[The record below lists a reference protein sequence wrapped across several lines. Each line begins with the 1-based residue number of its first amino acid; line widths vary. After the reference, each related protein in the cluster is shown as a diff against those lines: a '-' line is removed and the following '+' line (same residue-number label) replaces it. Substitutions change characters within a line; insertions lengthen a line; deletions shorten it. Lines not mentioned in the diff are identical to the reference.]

1 MTTMDR
7 EKEALSA
14 LMDGESQELE
24 LRRSLDSIGEHDGL
38 RAWWSRQQQVS
49 EILQSQRSSQTGV
62 DVSARVRSTL
72 ASQPQFQRN
81 PLWSMAIA
89 ASVTLAVVM
98 GGQTL
103 VPTADLTPEPLVS
116 DIGGA
121 VVPVMGAQP
130 IRASFDA
137 RPEQPASTQQPHG
150 QGAAAR
156 QAAAAYERLARDRYL
171 RLGEQHARAAALNHP
186 APFVHSTRTQVE
198 PPPEVQDSK

>member
-1 MTTMDR
+1 MTTRDKD
-7 EKEALSA
+7 KEALSA

-24 LRRSLDSIGEHDGL
+24 LRRSLDSIEGDDAL

-62 DVSARVRSTL
+62 DISARVRSTL

-98 GGQTL
+98 GGQAL
-103 VPTADLTPEPLVS
+103 LPTADLAPAPLVS

-121 VVPVMGAQP
+121 VVPVIGAQP

-137 RPEQPASTQQPHG
+137 RPVPVSTQQAQGTGSYHG
-150 QGAAAR
+150 GPGALSPMSS
-156 QAAAAYERLARDRYL
+156 QI
-171 RLGEQHARAAALNHP
+171 P
-186 APFVHSTRTQVE
+186 
-198 PPPEVQDSK
+198 

>member
-1 MTTMDR
+1 MTTRGRD
-7 EKEALSA
+7 KEALSA

-24 LRRSLDSIGEHDGL
+24 LRRSLDSIEKNDAL

-62 DVSARVRSTL
+62 DVSAGVRSTL

-98 GGQTL
+98 GAQSL
-103 VPTADLTPEPLVS
+103 LPTADLKPAPLVS
-116 DIGGA
+116 DIGGV
-121 VVPVMGAQP
+121 VVPVIGAQP
-130 IRASFDA
+130 IRASFDG
-137 RPEQPASTQQPHG
+137 RPVPVSTQVPQG

-156 QAAAAYERLARDRYL
+156 QNAAAYERLAKDRYL
-171 RLGEQHARAAALNHP
+171 RLGAQHARAAALNHP
-186 APFVHSTRTQVE
+186 APFVHSMRVQTE
-198 PPPEVQDSK
+198 PPLEVQDSK

>member
-1 MTTMDR
+1 MTTRDKD
-7 EKEALSA
+7 KEALSA

-24 LRRSLDSIGEHDGL
+24 LRRSLDSVEDDDAL

-49 EILQSQRSSQTGV
+49 EILQSQRSSQTRL

-72 ASQPQFQRN
+72 ASQSQVQRN

-98 GGQTL
+98 GGQAL
-103 VPTADLTPEPLVS
+103 LPTADLAPAPLVS

-137 RPEQPASTQQPHG
+137 RPVPVSTQQA
-150 QGAAAR
+150 QGTGAR
-156 QAAAAYERLARDRYL
+156 QTAAAYERLARDRYL
-171 RLGEQHARAAALNHP
+171 RLGAQHARAAALNHP
-186 APFVHSTRTQVE
+186 APFVHSMRAQTE
-198 PPPEVQDSK
+198 PPLEVQDSK

>member
-1 MTTMDR
+1 MTTRDKD
-7 EKEALSA
+7 KEALSA

-24 LRRSLDSIGEHDGL
+24 LRRSLDSVEDDDAL
-38 RAWWSRQQQVS
+38 RAWWSRQQQIS
-49 EILQSQRSSQTGV
+49 EILQSQRSSQTGL

-98 GGQTL
+98 GGQAL
-103 VPTADLTPEPLVS
+103 LPTAELAPAPLVS

-137 RPEQPASTQQPHG
+137 RPVPVSTQQA
-150 QGAAAR
+150 QGTGAR
-156 QAAAAYERLARDRYL
+156 QTAAAYERLARDRYL
-171 RLGEQHARAAALNHP
+171 RLGAQHARAAALNHP
-186 APFVHSTRTQVE
+186 APFVHSMRAQTE
-198 PPPEVQDSK
+198 PPLEVQDSK

>member
-1 MTTMDR
+1 MTTRDKDR
-7 EKEALSA
+7 EALSA

-24 LRRSLDSIGEHDGL
+24 LRRSLDSVEDDDAL

-49 EILQSQRSSQTGV
+49 EILQSQRSSQTGR

-98 GGQTL
+98 GGQAL
-103 VPTADLTPEPLVS
+103 LPTAELAPAPLVS

-137 RPEQPASTQQPHG
+137 RPVPVSTQQA
-150 QGAAAR
+150 QGTAAR
-156 QAAAAYERLARDRYL
+156 QTAAAYERLARDRYL
-171 RLGEQHARAAALNHP
+171 RLGAQHARAAALNHP
-186 APFVHSTRTQVE
+186 APFVHSMRAQTE
-198 PPPEVQDSK
+198 PPLEVQDSK

>member
-1 MTTMDR
+1 MTTRDKD
-7 EKEALSA
+7 KEALSA

-24 LRRSLDSIGEHDGL
+24 LRRSLDSIEGDDAL

-62 DVSARVRSTL
+62 DISARVRSTL

-98 GGQTL
+98 GGQAL
-103 VPTADLTPEPLVS
+103 LPTADLTPAPLVS

-121 VVPVMGAQP
+121 VVPVIGAQP
-130 IRASFDA
+130 IRASFDT
-137 RPEQPASTQQPHG
+137 RPVPVSTEPPQA
-150 QGAAAR
+150 QGTGAR

-171 RLGEQHARAAALNHP
+171 RLGAQHARAAALNHP
-186 APFVHSTRTQVE
+186 APFVHSMRAQTE
-198 PPPEVQDSK
+198 PPLEVQDSK

>member
-1 MTTMDR
+1 MTTRDKD
-7 EKEALSA
+7 KEALSA

-24 LRRSLDSIGEHDGL
+24 LRRSLDSVEDDDAL

-49 EILQSQRSSQTGV
+49 EILQSQRSSQTGP

-98 GGQTL
+98 GGQAL
-103 VPTADLTPEPLVS
+103 LPTADLAPAPLVS

-137 RPEQPASTQQPHG
+137 RPVPVSTQQA
-150 QGAAAR
+150 QGTGAR
-156 QAAAAYERLARDRYL
+156 QTAAAYERLARDRYL
-171 RLGEQHARAAALNHP
+171 RLGAQHARAAALNHP
-186 APFVHSTRTQVE
+186 APFVHSMRAQTE
-198 PPPEVQDSK
+198 PPLEVQDSK

>member
-1 MTTMDR
+1 MTTRDKD
-7 EKEALSA
+7 KEALSA

-24 LRRSLDSIGEHDGL
+24 LRRSLDSVEGDDAL

-49 EILQSQRSSQTGV
+49 EILQSQRSSQTGL

-98 GGQTL
+98 GGQAL
-103 VPTADLTPEPLVS
+103 LPTADLAPAPLVS

-121 VVPVMGAQP
+121 VVPVIGAQP

-137 RPEQPASTQQPHG
+137 RPVPVSTQPPQA
-150 QGAAAR
+150 QGTGAR

-171 RLGEQHARAAALNHP
+171 RFGAQHARAAALNHP
-186 APFVHSTRTQVE
+186 APFVHSMRAQTE
-198 PPPEVQDSK
+198 PPLEVQDSK

>member
-1 MTTMDR
+1 MTTRDKDR
-7 EKEALSA
+7 EALSA

-24 LRRSLDSIGEHDGL
+24 LRRSLDSVEDDDEL

-49 EILQSQRSSQTGV
+49 EILQSQRSSQTGL

-98 GGQTL
+98 GGQAL
-103 VPTADLTPEPLVS
+103 LPTADLAPAPLVS

-137 RPEQPASTQQPHG
+137 RPVPVSTQQA
-150 QGAAAR
+150 QGTGAR
-156 QAAAAYERLARDRYL
+156 QTAAAYERLARDRYL
-171 RLGEQHARAAALNHP
+171 RLGAQHARAAALNHP
-186 APFVHSTRTQVE
+186 APFVHSMRAQTE
-198 PPPEVQDSK
+198 PPLEVQDSK

>member
-1 MTTMDR
+1 MTTSDR
-7 EKEALSA
+7 DKEALSA

-24 LRRSLDSIGEHDGL
+24 LRRSLDSVEDDDAL

-49 EILQSQRSSQTGV
+49 EILQSQRSSQTGL
-62 DVSARVRSTL
+62 DVSAKVRSTL

-98 GGQTL
+98 GGQAL
-103 VPTADLTPEPLVS
+103 LPTADLAPAPLVS

-121 VVPVMGAQP
+121 VVPVIGAQP

-137 RPEQPASTQQPHG
+137 RPVPVSTQQA
-150 QGAAAR
+150 QGTGAR
-156 QAAAAYERLARDRYL
+156 QTAAAYERLARDRYL
-171 RLGEQHARAAALNHP
+171 RLGAQHARAAALNHP
-186 APFVHSTRTQVE
+186 APFVHSMRAQTE
-198 PPPEVQDSK
+198 PPLEVQDSK

>member
-1 MTTMDR
+1 MTTRDKD
-7 EKEALSA
+7 KEALSA

-24 LRRSLDSIGEHDGL
+24 LRRSLDSVEDDDEL

-49 EILQSQRSSQTGV
+49 EILQSQRSSQTGL

-98 GGQTL
+98 GGQAL
-103 VPTADLTPEPLVS
+103 LPTADLAPAPLVS

-137 RPEQPASTQQPHG
+137 RPVPVSTQQA
-150 QGAAAR
+150 QGTGAR
-156 QAAAAYERLARDRYL
+156 QTAAAYERLARDRYL
-171 RLGEQHARAAALNHP
+171 RLGAQHARAAALNHP
-186 APFVHSTRTQVE
+186 APFVHSMRAQTE
-198 PPPEVQDSK
+198 PPLEVQDSK

>member
-1 MTTMDR
+1 MTTRDKD
-7 EKEALSA
+7 KEALSA

-24 LRRSLDSIGEHDGL
+24 LRRSLDSVEGDDAL

-49 EILQSQRSSQTGV
+49 EILQSQRSSQTGP

-98 GGQTL
+98 GGQAL
-103 VPTADLTPEPLVS
+103 LPTADLAPAPLVS

-137 RPEQPASTQQPHG
+137 RPVPVSTQQA
-150 QGAAAR
+150 QGTGAR
-156 QAAAAYERLARDRYL
+156 QTAAAYERLARDRYL
-171 RLGEQHARAAALNHP
+171 RLGAQHARAAALNHP
-186 APFVHSTRTQVE
+186 APFVHSMRAQTE
-198 PPPEVQDSK
+198 PPLEVQDSK

>member
-1 MTTMDR
+1 MTTRDR
-7 EKEALSA
+7 DREALSA

-24 LRRSLDSIGEHDGL
+24 LRRSLDSIEGDDAL

-62 DVSARVRSTL
+62 DISARVRSTL
-72 ASQPQFQRN
+72 ASQPQLQLK

-98 GGQTL
+98 GGQAVL
-103 VPTADLTPEPLVS
+103 PTADLTPAPLVS

-137 RPEQPASTQQPHG
+137 RPVPVSTQPPQG
-150 QGAAAR
+150 QGTGAR
-156 QAAAAYERLARDRYL
+156 QTAAAYERLAKDRYL
-171 RLGEQHARAAALNHP
+171 RLGAQHARAAALNHP
-186 APFVHSTRTQVE
+186 APFVLSMRVQTE
-198 PPPEVQDSK
+198 SPLEVKDSK

>member
-1 MTTMDR
+1 MTTKDR
-7 EKEALSA
+7 DKEALSA

-24 LRRSLDSIGEHDGL
+24 LRRSLDSVEDDDAL

-89 ASVTLAVVM
+89 ASVTLAVVI
-98 GGQTL
+98 GGQAL
-103 VPTADLTPEPLVS
+103 LPTADLAPAPLVS

-121 VVPVMGAQP
+121 VVPVIGAQP
-130 IRASFDA
+130 IRASLDT
-137 RPEQPASTQQPHG
+137 RPVPVSSQQSQT
-150 QGAAAR
+150 QGAPAA
-156 QAAAAYERLARDRYL
+156 QTAAAYERLARDRYL
-171 RLGEQHARAAALNHP
+171 RLGAQHGRAAALNHP
-186 APFVHSTRTQVE
+186 APFVHFMRAQAE
-198 PPPEVQDSK
+198 PTAKVQDSK

>member
-1 MTTMDR
+1 MTTRDKD
-7 EKEALSA
+7 KEALSA
-14 LMDGESQELE
+14 LMDDESQELE
-24 LRRSLDSIGEHDGL
+24 LRRSLDSIEGDDAL

-62 DVSARVRSTL
+62 DISARVRSTL

-98 GGQTL
+98 GGQAL
-103 VPTADLTPEPLVS
+103 LPTADLAPAPLVS

-137 RPEQPASTQQPHG
+137 RPVPVSTQQA
-150 QGAAAR
+150 QGTGAR
-156 QAAAAYERLARDRYL
+156 QTAAAYERLARDRYL
-171 RLGEQHARAAALNHP
+171 RLGAQHARAAALNHP
-186 APFVHSTRTQVE
+186 APFVHSMRAQTE
-198 PPPEVQDSK
+198 PPLEVQDSK

>member
-1 MTTMDR
+1 MTTVDR

-24 LRRSLDSIGEHDGL
+24 LRRSLDSIGDDDGL

-81 PLWSMAIA
+81 PLWSMVIA

-137 RPEQPASTQQPHG
+137 RQEPASTQQPQG

-171 RLGEQHARAAALNHP
+171 RLGAQHARAAALNHP
-186 APFVHSTRTQVE
+186 APFVHSMRAQAE
-198 PPPEVQDSK
+198 PPPEMQDSK

>member
-1 MTTMDR
+1 MTTRDKD
-7 EKEALSA
+7 KEALSA

-24 LRRSLDSIGEHDGL
+24 LRRSLDSVEDDDAL

-49 EILQSQRSSQTGV
+49 EILQSQRSSQTGL

-98 GGQTL
+98 GGQAL
-103 VPTADLTPEPLVS
+103 LLTADLAPTPLVS

-137 RPEQPASTQQPHG
+137 RPVPVSTQQA
-150 QGAAAR
+150 QGTGAR
-156 QAAAAYERLARDRYL
+156 QTAAAYERLARDRYL
-171 RLGEQHARAAALNHP
+171 RLGAQHARAAALNHP
-186 APFVHSTRTQVE
+186 APFVHSMRAQTE
-198 PPPEVQDSK
+198 PPLEVQDSK